1 MADNNT
7 PMLVVGIIVVVLI
20 TAGLTYYIAK
30 SGGPAPFGNQTNLSA
45 PTITVTGEASKT
57 VTPDLLTV
65 GMTVTGNGSTVADS
79 QSDAAAKVAALKAA
93 LLAAGV
99 AESDIQTS
107 SFYTTPAYNSSCYC
121 YPGPI
126 PYAGTGYSG
135 TTAPQGSGVSSGGS
149 APAGEPTVA
158 PSPPPTSTNDAAI
171 YPVPP
176 NYCNPKCQPIG
187 YNTVHS
193 LTVKS
198 TNVTAGGQIV
208 DSALGVNG
216 TRFDYV
222 YFSLQDS
229 TRISLEDELQGEAA
243 AAAKS
248 KAESIAAG
256 VGAKLGKVVSINP
269 NQYYPYPVY
278 AQAGTGYAVPAEN
291 ASPPTQLFPS
301 DTTLTSSITVVY
313 ELVQ

>member
-1 MADNNT
+1 MAENNT
-7 PMLVVGIIVVVLI
+7 PMLVVGIIVVILI

-30 SGGPAPFGNQTNLSA
+30 SGSPAGYGNQSNLSA
-45 PTITVTGEASKT
+45 PTITVQGEASKT

-65 GMTVTGNGSTVADS
+65 GITVQGNGSSVADS
-79 QSDAAAKVAALKAA
+79 QTDAAAKVASLKAA

-99 AESDIQTS
+99 QESDIQTTS
-107 SFYTTPAYNSSCYC
+107 YYTSPAYNGSCYC

-126 PYAGTGYSG
+126 PYDSGTGYSVPADSG
-135 TTAPQGSGVSSGGS
+135 PGAGSAPAPAPDNSVSSGG
-149 APAGEPTVA
+149 
-158 PSPPPTSTNDAAI
+158 AI
-171 YPVPP
+171 AYPVPP
-176 NYCNPKCQPIG
+176 RPYCDQKCTVIG
-187 YNTVHS
+187 YTTVHS

-198 TNVTAGGQIV
+198 TNVTSGGSIV
-208 DSALGVNG
+208 DAALGVNG
-216 TRFDYV
+216 TKFDYV

-229 TRISLEDELQGEAA
+229 TRIALEDELQGEAA

-248 KAESIAAG
+248 KAESIAQG

-278 AQAGTGYAVPAEN
+278 AQAGTAVAVPEAAN

-301 DTTLTSSITVVY
+301 DTTLSSSITVVY